1 MRVFRD
7 IRIFPSHYKNTAVVA
22 WQVDPLIADAHFY
35 VYRKWDGGAEWELL
49 NTTPVV
55 GDNFYKDETF
65 NIKNKVQIPAYKLLA
80 IVGEGTTDPKEYV
93 SEEIGLFTKVERKA
107 FGIAHNITRGLYL
120 QARQDGIPVLYY
132 PCIKNG
138 EVSDSLDSETGQRL
152 KAPCKNGGGSSE
164 GGTEDDADYG
174 EYYKGG
180 YYRPFLTYV
189 RLIGARLVRE
199 NRLDDGLFD
208 DSVQN
213 AVFLS
218 FPPVRSGD
226 MVVDVSTDRRWIVSN
241 NIKTQT
247 VKSVIPVSY
256 EAVINLQNHNDP
268 CYAVPIPDN
277 YPELV
282 RRLTWPQI

>member
-7 IRIFPSHYKNTAVVA
+7 VRIFPSHYKNTAIIA
-22 WQVDPLIADAHFY
+22 WKVDPIIAEAEFY
-35 VYRKWDGGAEWELL
+35 IYRKWDGGAEWELL
-49 NTTPVV
+49 NTSPVV
-55 GDNFYKDETF
+55 NDNVYADNTF
-65 NIKNKVQIPAYKLLA
+65 NIKNKIQIPAYKLLA
-80 IVGEGTTDPKEYV
+80 ITSDGKEYE
-93 SEEIGLFTKVERKA
+93 SEEVGLFTPVERKA
-107 FGIAHNITRGLYL
+107 FGIAHNITRATYM

-138 EVSDSLDSETGQRL
+138 KISDSLSDTGQRE
-152 KAPCKNGGGSSE
+152 KAPCVANPDLD
-164 GGTEDDADYG
+164 GTDVATDEDYG
-174 EYYKGG
+174 KYYAGG
-180 YYRPFLTYV
+180 YYRPYLTYV
-189 RLIGARLVRE
+189 RLLGPRLVRE
-199 NRLDDGLFD
+199 TRLDEGLFD
-208 DSVQN
+208 DAVQN

-226 MVVDVSTDRRWIVSN
+226 LVIDVSTDRRWIVSN

-256 EAVINLQNHNDP
+256 EAVINLQEHNDP

-282 RRLTWPQI
+282 RRLTWPQIY